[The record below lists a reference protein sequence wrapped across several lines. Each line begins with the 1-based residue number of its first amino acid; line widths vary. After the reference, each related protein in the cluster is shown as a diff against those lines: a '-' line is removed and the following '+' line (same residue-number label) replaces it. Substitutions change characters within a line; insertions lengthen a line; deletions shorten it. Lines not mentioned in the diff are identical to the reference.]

1 MVKQTAFLIEKV
13 EIWGEWWQREAL
25 VILLEV
31 DIILIVDLLS
41 VMFVDALFNRTVP
54 MQWEKSQDTL
64 TEYVTN
70 IVLISQKPS
79 DNTFILGKMLGSVC
93 GRTNDMSI
101 FWKHY
106 LIIW

>member
-41 VMFVDALFNRTVP
+41 VMSVDALFNRRVP
-54 MQWEKSQDTL
+54 MQWEKSQNTL
-64 TEYVTN
+64 TEYVRN

-93 GRTNDMSI
+93 GRNNDMSI